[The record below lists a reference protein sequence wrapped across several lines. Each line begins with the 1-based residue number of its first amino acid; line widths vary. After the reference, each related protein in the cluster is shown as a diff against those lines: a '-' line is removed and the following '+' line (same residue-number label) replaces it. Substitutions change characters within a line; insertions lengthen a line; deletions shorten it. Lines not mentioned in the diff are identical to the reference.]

1 MVPEIPDYNFH
12 DAAPLWSSHYLWP
25 VVRSILRSQPVSSRR
40 AFDLGCGNGSIANM
54 LTELGFEV
62 TGVDPSESGI
72 AIAKK
77 AYPHCIFAHGDGYED
92 LADRFGQFGLVVCF
106 EVLHHCTYPE
116 KVTRR
121 LFDLVEPGGIAMLS
135 MTYHGYWKNLAL
147 ALTGQMDKHH
157 DALEETGPLK
167 FFSVNTLAVLLRQ
180 TGFRHVDFHRVG
192 RVPIFARTMIAVAR
206 KVPDKSNGV
215 REPFGG

>member
-1 MVPEIPDYNFH
+1 
-12 DAAPLWSSHYLWP
+12 
-25 VVRSILRSQPVSSRR
+25 
-40 AFDLGCGNGSIANM
+40 M

-77 AYPHCIFAHGDGYED
+77 AYPHCTFASGSGYED

-106 EVLHHCTYPE
+106 EVLHQCAYPR
-116 KVTRR
+116 KLTQR

-147 ALTGQMDKHH
+147 ALTGQIDRHF
-157 DALEETGPLK
+157 DALDDTGAAQV
-167 FFSVNTLAVLLRQ
+167 FFREYAAV
-180 TGFRHVDFHRVG
+180 HC
-192 RVPIFARTMIAVAR
+192 
-206 KVPDKSNGV
+206 
-215 REPFGG
+215 